1 MNNRGTYGAS
11 AVEDPGE
18 SAAIRLGLA
27 QLHAKHANAYSLLP
41 PLDTKPR
48 SSSRPATR
56 PLLRLVRRV
65 RSSTWASRVE
75 GSDFPV
81 ASAVLPASRES
92 AFYRPIDCSE
102 TFSLC
107 AASATVVSPDGALN
121 TIRVLVSG
129 LNTGG
134 HPMTRPPALR
144 HQVMPSQPA
153 RQKA

>member
-18 SAAIRLGLA
+18 SAALRLGLA

-56 PLLRLVRRV
+56 PLLRLLRRV
-65 RSSTWASRVE
+65 RSST
-75 GSDFPV
+75 
-81 ASAVLPASRES
+81 ASRES